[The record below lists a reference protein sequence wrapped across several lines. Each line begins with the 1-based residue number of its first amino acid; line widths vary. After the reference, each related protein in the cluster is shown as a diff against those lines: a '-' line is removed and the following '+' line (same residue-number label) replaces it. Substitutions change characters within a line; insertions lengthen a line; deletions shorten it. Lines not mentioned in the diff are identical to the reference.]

1 MVLRHGVSALRERA
15 EKTEHRGTSRA
26 VAHCVR
32 YRTTNG
38 NAGTLRNA
46 LARKISNAKTQ
57 TIGNGQSNCDAV
69 GSALAVTPADG

>member
-1 MVLRHGVSALRERA
+1 MVLRHGVSALREHA
-15 EKTEHRGTSRA
+15 EKTNYGRAGSA
-26 VAHCVR
+26 VADCVR

-38 NAGTLRNA
+38 NAGALRNA